1 MAGWFGQKHL
11 VVARTIDTTEG
22 ENNTENQRKKKGP
35 QQGAGSRGSA
45 PGFMPLRTV
54 NCSRKKSAL
63 LLKKSHHVLQPPRRE
78 KPSHATVS
86 RMTALGAARGLTE
99 IRPRSARDLQG
110 PPQAKRARRRRNGVW
125 GVPTFAIVKTAL
137 FSFQI
142 PFALGVARYLPDI
155 CLQSASVILQPTR
168 CSGPGVRA
176 CVRVL
181 AGVRLLKT
189 NHTVYRQ
196 ARNRIRAW

>member
-1 MAGWFGQKHL
+1 MGDLFPRGAVACNGQPDDS
-11 VVARTIDTTEG
+11 T
-22 ENNTENQRKKKGP
+22 
-35 QQGAGSRGSA
+35 RGR
-45 PGFMPLRTV
+45 PRFDRD
-54 NCSRKKSAL
+54 
-63 LLKKSHHVLQPPRRE
+63 PP
-78 KPSHATVS
+78 
-86 RMTALGAARGLTE
+86 E
-99 IRPRSARDLQG
+99 IRPRFAGPAAGKKGMPQAKRGVGCPHLRYSEDGTHSRHSKNRRPYSLSRFPSPFCIVLHSRYLTERCARDLQG

-196 ARNRIRAW
+196 ARKNLS